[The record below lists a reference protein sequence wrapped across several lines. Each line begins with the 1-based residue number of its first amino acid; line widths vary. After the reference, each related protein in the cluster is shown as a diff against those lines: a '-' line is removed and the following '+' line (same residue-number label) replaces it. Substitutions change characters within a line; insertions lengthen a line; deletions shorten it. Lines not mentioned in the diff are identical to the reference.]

1 VTHDLLFIGASVSTG
16 KLSCEAQK
24 VDAQAGGEEVLFLR
38 PDCEKCSEQ
47 ERRGEGC
54 GMVAVDTEK
63 AKTHPI
69 FWICLMLRC
78 VLDAA
83 PSARSSGDI
92 D

>member
-1 VTHDLLFIGASVSTG
+1 MVV
-16 KLSCEAQK
+16 
-24 VDAQAGGEEVLFLR
+24 VDA
-38 PDCEKCSEQ
+38 
-47 ERRGEGC
+47 
-54 GMVAVDTEK
+54 EK